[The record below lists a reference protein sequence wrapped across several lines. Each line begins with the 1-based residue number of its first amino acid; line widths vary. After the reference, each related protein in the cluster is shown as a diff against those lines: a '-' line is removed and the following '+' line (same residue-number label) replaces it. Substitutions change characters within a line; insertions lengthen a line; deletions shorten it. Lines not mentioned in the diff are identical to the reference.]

1 MKKIYIL
8 FTMVALGVATV
19 TQASEASDGEK
30 RVAMVRYQFDEAN
43 QSELSDPGN
52 WTDVTNSTPQNCG
65 PAGNLPCIIEY
76 DSATHGDI
84 AAFLAAN
91 PTLEQIEANAEV
103 VSTKQ
108 EVNP

>member
-8 FTMVALGVATV
+8 FTLVALGVATV
-19 TQASEASDGEK
+19 AQAFKASDSEK
-30 RVAMVRYQFDEAN
+30 RVTMVRYQFDEASE
-43 QSELSDPGN
+43 SELSDPNN

-65 PAGNLPCIIEY
+65 PAGDLPCIIEY

-91 PTLEQIEANAEV
+91 PTLEQIEENAEV

-108 EVNP
+108 EVSP